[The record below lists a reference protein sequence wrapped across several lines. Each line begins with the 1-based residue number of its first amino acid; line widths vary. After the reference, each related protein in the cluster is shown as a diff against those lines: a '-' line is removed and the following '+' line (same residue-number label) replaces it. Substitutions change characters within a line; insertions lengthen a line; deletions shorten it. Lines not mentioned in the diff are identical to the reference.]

1 MSVVFVTHHVQCM
14 CCIILSSLSCLS
26 VPYFLHYLINNMT
39 VGQKVMEQNVRFDFF
54 FTTSVKQFSF

>member
-1 MSVVFVTHHVQCM
+1 
-14 CCIILSSLSCLS
+14 
-26 VPYFLHYLINNMT
+26 MT